1 MDSIKPG
8 VLKAIEREGARLV
21 RAPRE
26 KDDTDLMLAARYAAE
41 ELKANEAVVFGGL
54 GGRLDHTLGNLQV
67 LAYLKNKGVDA
78 FMVDESAIV
87 QLMKGQGQIVAD
99 VGSTVSIL
107 PYQGNAVVTVTDG
120 RLKYPLQALELRGD
134 FPMGLSNVM
143 ETAKVSLKIEGQ
155 SWSLS
160 IGNNSVKEAC
170 VLWNKWRWRYVLQK
184 NSSGCAHWG
193 RGVNPAALRAAPV
206 LACASGGR
214 ADCCRRPAHKILAM
228 RGEGRC

>member
-1 MDSIKPG
+1 MRVIIAAGGDRPSKRELLQYVKRYDQVVAADGACNWLYPYGVTPQVVVGDMDSIKPG
-8 VLKAIEREGARLV
+8 ILKAIEREGARLV

-26 KDDTDLMLAARYAAE
+26 KDDTDLMLAARYASE

-143 ETAKVSLKIEGQ
+143 ETAKVSLKIEG
-155 SWSLS
+155 
-160 IGNNSVKEAC
+160 A
-170 VLWNKWRWRYVLQK
+170 VLVIINRK
-184 NSSGCAHWG
+184 
-193 RGVNPAALRAAPV
+193 
-206 LACASGGR
+206 
-214 ADCCRRPAHKILAM
+214 
-228 RGEGRC
+228 